1 MEFNK
6 LLKDSK
12 KKTLGIKQLTSDQRI
27 QIKLRNVCV
36 KQKIKL
42 LIDMIWGTFVRTFP
56 KTPASI
62 AALKKESCA
71 AMSKWIKS
79 ICNNLKWC
87 PTISKRNNYLLP
99 DKWTSIT
106 FNVQNKLC

>member
-42 LIDMIWGTFVRTFP
+42 LIDM
-56 KTPASI
+56 
-62 AALKKESCA
+62 
-71 AMSKWIKS
+71 M
-79 ICNNLKWC
+79 
-87 PTISKRNNYLLP
+87 
-99 DKWTSIT
+99 
-106 FNVQNKLC
+106 